1 MTGELTPVHIIDPYQ
16 PSIYCRANDYAVA
29 HEAMSL
35 LGINKNIL
43 TDCTEIMPASVDL
56 KPLAIKTTG
65 KQSVD
70 PTSNPSSSRRRSRNS
85 GPFGFELGRFGCF
98 IWALG

>member
-1 MTGELTPVHIIDPYQ
+1 MTGELTPFRILYPHQ
-16 PSIYCRANDYAVA
+16 PSIWCRANDYAVA

-43 TDCTEIMPASVDL
+43 TDCTEIMPASIDL

-65 KQSVD
+65 KQPVD
-70 PTSNPSSSRRRSRNS
+70 PTIDPVKLEAAIQKYRS
-85 GPFGFELGRFGCF
+85 
-98 IWALG
+98 IWL